1 MAESL
6 SDLLYQKIN
15 RAAKYRMNNVVE
27 TNKKLA

>member
-15 RAAKYRMNNVVE
+15 LAAKDRMNNVVE